1 MAKSE
6 QVESIKKKDTVANAI
21 NDAEDD
27 QSELAGEVV
36 DEDTDSTSLQRF
48 VQSAMYAGPLP
59 PPQMLRE
66 YENILPGMA
75 NRIMTMAE
83 EEQGIRSRDNWWLVF
98 NDFARISGSVIVSL
112 GLVAGAIYCAII
124 DQPAVAIALAASG
137 LIPQIIKFFNGKRE
151 K

>member
-1 MAKSE
+1 MTKSE
-6 QVESIKKKDTVANAI
+6 QVESTKNEGVVANATD
-21 NDAEDD
+21 DAEDD
-27 QSELAGEVV
+27 QSELSGEVI
-36 DEDTDSTSLQRF
+36 DEETDSASIQRI
-48 VQSAMYAGPLP
+48 VQSAMYSGPLP

-75 NRIMTMAE
+75 NRIMSMAE
-83 EEQGIRSRDNWWLVF
+83 KEQAIRSRDNWWLVF
-98 NDFARISGSVIVSL
+98 NDFSRISGSVIVSL

-124 DQPAVAIALAASG
+124 NQPAVAIALAASG

>member
-1 MAKSE
+1 MTKSE
-6 QVESIKKKDTVANAI
+6 QVESTKKEGVVANAT

-27 QSELAGEVV
+27 QSELSGEVV
-36 DEDTDSTSLQRF
+36 DEETDSASLQRI

-75 NRIMTMAE
+75 NRIMSMAE
-83 EEQGIRSRDNWWLVF
+83 KEQGIRSRDNWWLVF

-124 DQPAVAIALAASG
+124 NQPAVAIALAASG